1 MEPVPLN
8 NFPPP
13 LASLM
18 NHHDARMM
26 HLAIQPVP
34 VVWPSCDRLFSPAY
48 HIDHHLHD
56 GAQRIWLMRPALQPI
71 PAVFKFALGATH
83 AVCSGNSARSDASLR
98 RPPASPPVGRCAG
111 RFRGLAAGAMRRR
124 RTRSACSAHLDDA
137 VPTRGLRAV
146 RIWMMQC
153 PHAVCDADSACSAH
167 LDDAVP
173 PCGLRAVRIWM
184 TRRIGM
190 YCALFSQRA
199 RARLGPAGPCP
210 GACGQGDACE
220 DLGNV

>member
-137 VPTRGLRAV
+137 AHRDVLRAV
-146 RIWMMQC
+146 QPTGPGPPW
-153 PHAVCDADSACSAH
+153 ACRA
-167 LDDAVP
+167 LPRRVRTGRRLRRP
-173 PCGLRAVRIWM
+173 WKCLIEFMCCGV
-184 TRRIGM
+184 T
-190 YCALFSQRA
+190 
-199 RARLGPAGPCP
+199 
-210 GACGQGDACE
+210 
-220 DLGNV
+220 V